1 MKKVLALVLA
11 VVMVCT
17 MAMAVSVSGV
27 VIYTDP
33 SASTSANAGFEAE
46 ETLVPGAA
54 IIFTVD
60 ELFGANYYYET
71 VKYNSNNVN
80 KFMPANNKVTVTF
93 SRGADLVASQGWV
106 RISRDPNPE
115 AAANEPLTKDDYRY
129 IITLKDDTSKVVD
142 DVIDLA
148 ISKVSVKA
156 TGKLANDV
164 YKPASSSVKYA
175 VAGTYKLCW
184 NVGYAKGELTIGGT
198 TQAPTVDLN
207 TALNQGTVYTVK
219 KGTNP
224 SDNAELKTGHFTST
238 GIGGLS
244 GVITL
249 NAGDTYFVKGAC
261 ATSAVVA
268 DILYKNKII
277 TANNFAIADK
287 FVAWNTVGGVDST
300 LTVKYTLTDAKAT
313 YNAYAIAA
321 DGKTI
326 TKLAATLDDGVL
338 SFTAPGQFVVVV
350 DGTLPATAT
359 AGTSTGTTT
368 NPGTGANDV
377 VGVAAALAVVALV
390 SGAAISLKK

>member
-33 SASTSANAGFEAE
+33 TTSTGANAGFEAQ

-54 IIFTVD
+54 IYFTVD

-71 VKYNSNNVN
+71 VKYNSADVH

-106 RISRDPNPE
+106 RVARSGDQ

-175 VAGTYKLCW
+175 VAGDYKLCW

-198 TQAPTVDLN
+198 TQAPTVDLT

-224 SDNAELKTGHFTST
+224 SDNAELKTGHFTTT
-238 GIGGLS
+238 GVGGLS

-261 ATSAVVA
+261 ATNVAVA

-287 FVAWNTVGGVDST
+287 FVAWNSVGAVDST

-338 SFTAPGQFVVVV
+338 TFTAPGQFVVVV

-359 AGTSTGTTT
+359 ATAGTSGNTT